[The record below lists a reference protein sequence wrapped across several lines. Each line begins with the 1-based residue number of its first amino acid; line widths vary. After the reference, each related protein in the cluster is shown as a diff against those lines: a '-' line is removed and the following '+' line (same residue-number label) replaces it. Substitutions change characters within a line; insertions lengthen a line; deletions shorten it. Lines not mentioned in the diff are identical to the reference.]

1 MARCEMSAV
10 LFVKEARRAKQFYIE
25 ALGGSLLREDQD
37 FAVIDWQGFHLVVHQ
52 IPSQLASS
60 IEVSLPPERRERAS
74 MRLDYPI
81 ADIVKA
87 RAAAKRLGGQIDDS
101 PPSWAE
107 GDMTFFLGY
116 DPEGNVFGAKSAA
129 GQP

>member
-1 MARCEMSAV
+1 MAKCEMSAV

-37 FAVIDWQGFHLVVHQ
+37 FAVIDWHGFHLVVHQ

-60 IEVSLPPERRERAS
+60 IEVSQPPERRERAS
-74 MRLDYPI
+74 LRLDYPI
-81 ADIVKA
+81 TDVVKA
-87 RAAAKRLGGQIDDS
+87 RAAAKRLGGQIDDK
-101 PPSWAE
+101 PPPWAE

-129 GQP
+129 VRP